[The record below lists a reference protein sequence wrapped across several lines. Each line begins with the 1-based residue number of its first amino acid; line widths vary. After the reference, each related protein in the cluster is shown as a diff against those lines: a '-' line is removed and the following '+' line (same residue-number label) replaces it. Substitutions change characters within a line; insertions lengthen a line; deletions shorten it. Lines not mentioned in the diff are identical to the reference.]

1 MTDNFIAFFY
11 RERLLVAVVSML
23 IVAGGILAL
32 RRLNVDAFPDV
43 TPVQVEIDT
52 EAEGLAPEEIEQQ
65 ITFTIENEMNGI
77 SGVTR
82 VESESKFGL
91 SVVTVYF
98 SDDTDIYFARE
109 QVFQRLADA
118 KENIPSGFEPTMG
131 PITTGTGQIYLYQIV
146 GKGQSN
152 QELRTVPGVADV
164 LSFGG
169 DVKQYQVVVDQQA
182 LVNYN
187 ITLKTLFD
195 AVQANNQN
203 TGANFIEHGDE
214 QYVVRGLG
222 LVKDIEDIKNIVLDS
237 RGGTPI
243 RVSDVATVQIGNEL
257 RQGAVTKDGQGEV
270 VTGIVLKRINEN
282 TKQVIDRIKE
292 KVV

>member
-52 EAEGLAPEEIEQQ
+52 EAEGLAPEEIERQ
-65 ITFTIENEMNGI
+65 ISFPIENEMNGI

-91 SVVTVYF
+91 SVVTVF
-98 SDDTDIYFARE
+98 FTDDTDIYFARE

-131 PITTGTGQIYLYQIV
+131 PITTGTPNCAGSSGLCPPRGTRLPPTKATSATPYTAARSPIV
-146 GKGQSN
+146 SS
-152 QELRTVPGVADV
+152 T
-164 LSFGG
+164 
-169 DVKQYQVVVDQQA
+169 
-182 LVNYN
+182 
-187 ITLKTLFD
+187 
-195 AVQANNQN
+195 
-203 TGANFIEHGDE
+203 
-214 QYVVRGLG
+214 
-222 LVKDIEDIKNIVLDS
+222 IVC
-237 RGGTPI
+237 R
-243 RVSDVATVQIGNEL
+243 
-257 RQGAVTKDGQGEV
+257 
-270 VTGIVLKRINEN
+270 
-282 TKQVIDRIKE
+282 
-292 KVV
+292 